1 MVPNAQGWLL
11 GHPAP
16 SGQMQGMWSACLG
29 AKNHVPGLTCH
40 QASHHHMVT
49 PLHPGL
55 VPLGNKKAIT
65 YIPAWPGLSLSEAL
79 RLHRHPLGL
88 LCYDCDQTRHLN
100 LMLLDTC
107 HRYLP
112 KILRYHAHWTD
123 DIFPGV
129 TDLHLCQF
137 FSTRPGF
144 DDSPSCVRFCV
155 CSKSRPRA
163 KFPEVTLGVCGN
175 HRFRGSCAWCH
186 TVS

>member
-1 MVPNAQGWLL
+1 MS
-11 GHPAP
+11 GHKEPRTRSHLP
-16 SGQMQGMWSACLG
+16 
-29 AKNHVPGLTCH
+29 PGLTPPH
-40 QASHHHMVT
+40 GQT
-49 PLHPGL
+49 PAPWARPTRKQESNHIHPCL
-55 VPLGNKKAIT
+55 
-65 YIPAWPGLSLSEAL
+65 AWPFLSEAL

-100 LMLLDTC
+100 LTLLDTC
-107 HRYLP
+107 RRYLP
-112 KILRYHAHWTD
+112 EILRYHAHWTYD
-123 DIFPGV
+123 VFPGV

-144 DDSPSCVRFCV
+144 DDSPSSYVRFCV

-175 HRFRGSCAWCH
+175 RHFGAPAARCH